1 MPKTITLRINDK
13 EYKTLAEHA
22 EVEKR
27 SIANFIEMAA
37 LQYAK
42 ESDFADIEEMNDIL
56 EDEGLIKRIKQGI
69 NDAKAGKGRFVA

>member
-22 EVEKR
+22 EAEKR

-42 ESDFADIEEMNDIL
+42 ESDFADVEEMNDIL
-56 EDEGLIKRIKQGI
+56 EDEGLVKRIKQGL